1 MATNAVELSSIHL
14 DSLENYSLWYKYKI
28 AVWGRES
35 PESAA
40 IHNTMR
46 TLRAIRHREP
56 LAYVSTPITSGIK
69 LYRLQLEQPSW
80 NKRELMKSV
89 MDHNYNE
96 GWELV
101 ERVLERRRCNVLY
114 PADLVP
120 ARQRWQQEDFQAL
133 WLSIIAEMCTELHMC
148 TGWNFSNGGIEE
160 LIHVFQLKLG
170 LPKHKSFIFY
180 NTKCDEAIERDRM
193 RSIALFD
200 NRGNPITIADAIRDI
215 EKAKSWLKRQR
226 LPFGTAHHT
235 SCLET
240 LLWTEK
246 KVQEGFYQ

>member
-1 MATNAVELSSIHL
+1 MANNAAEPASAHA
-14 DSLENYSLWYKYKI
+14 DTLENHSLWYRYKV

-69 LYRLQLEQPSW
+69 LYQLQLEQSSW
-80 NKRELMKSV
+80 NKRELMKLV

-96 GWELV
+96 GWKLV
-101 ERVLERRRCNVLY
+101 EKVLERRRCNVLY

-120 ARQRWQQEDFQAL
+120 ARQKWQQEDFQAL

-148 TGWNFSNGGIEE
+148 AGWNFSNGGIEE
-160 LIHVFQLKLG
+160 LIHIFQLKLG
-170 LPKHKSFIFY
+170 LPKHANFIFY
-180 NTKCDEAIERDRM
+180 NTKSNEVLERDRM
-193 RSIALFD
+193 RSIAVFD
-200 NRGNPITIADAIRDI
+200 DLGNPITITDAIREI
-215 EKAKSWLKRQR
+215 EKAISWLKQQR
-226 LPFGTAHHT
+226 PPFLTAHHT

-240 LLWTEK
+240 LLWTQEK
-246 KVQEGFYQ
+246 IHKGFYQ